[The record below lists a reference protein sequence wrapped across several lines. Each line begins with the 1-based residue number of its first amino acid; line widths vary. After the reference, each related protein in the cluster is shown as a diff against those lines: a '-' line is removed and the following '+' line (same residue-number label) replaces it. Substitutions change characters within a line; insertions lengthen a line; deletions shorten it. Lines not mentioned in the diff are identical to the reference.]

1 VDFICTGSGTSLF
14 KPVIKNPRFMTTDNE
29 PEGAYVHIIGM
40 EYRGKHYTI
49 VQGIGPD
56 SWKWSVYLD
65 EKSIKSGESKTR
77 VSAKTSAVWLI
88 DKALSPKKAKMIP
101 PAD

>member
-1 VDFICTGSGTSLF
+1 
-14 KPVIKNPRFMTTDNE
+14 VIKNLRFVTTVNE
-29 PEGAYVHIIGM
+29 PEGAQVLVIRM

-56 SWKWSVYLD
+56 SWKWSVHLD
-65 EKSIKSGESKTR
+65 EKSVKSGESKTR
-77 VSAKTSAVWLI
+77 ASAKTNAVWLI
-88 DKALSPKKAKMIP
+88 DKVSPKKAKMIP